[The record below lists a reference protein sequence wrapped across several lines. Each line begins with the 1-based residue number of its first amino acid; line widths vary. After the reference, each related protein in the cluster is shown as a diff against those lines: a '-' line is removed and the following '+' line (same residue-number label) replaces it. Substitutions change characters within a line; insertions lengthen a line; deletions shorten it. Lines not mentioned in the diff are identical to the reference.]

1 MYYCSNREIVVNK
14 PNQNLVARKS
24 IKLLLKS
31 LLATEDD
38 LPLKAEALV
47 AEAII
52 LLQQLDEFDMEH
64 NPEDLKEKFLEVREI
79 FYGKL

>member
-1 MYYCSNREIVVNK
+1 MIPNK

-52 LLQQLDEFDMEH
+52 LLHQLDEFDMEH

>member
-1 MYYCSNREIVVNK
+1 MNK
-14 PNQNLVARKS
+14 PNQNIVARKS

-38 LPLKAEALV
+38 LPLKSEALV

-52 LLQQLDEFDMEH
+52 LLQQLDEFDMKH

>member
-1 MYYCSNREIVVNK
+1 MIPNK

>member
-31 LLATEDD
+31 LVATEDD

-47 AEAII
+47 SEAII
-52 LLQQLDEFDMEH
+52 LLQQLDEFDIEH
-64 NPEDLKEKFLEVREI
+64 NPKDLKEKFLEVREI

>member
-1 MYYCSNREIVVNK
+1 MIPNK

-47 AEAII
+47 SEAII

>member
-1 MYYCSNREIVVNK
+1 MIPNK

-38 LPLKAEALV
+38 LPLKVEALV

-52 LLQQLDEFDMEH
+52 LLQQL
-64 NPEDLKEKFLEVREI
+64 
-79 FYGKL
+79 GKLLYTFRCKAFLLPIATMINHRTLVFNAVFL

>member
-1 MYYCSNREIVVNK
+1 MIPNK

-38 LPLKAEALV
+38 LPLKSEALV
-47 AEAII
+47 SEAII